1 VTKIRKSKSNNF
13 KSDLSPLCHYLKKN
27 DALSETKI
35 LSTTTTTTTT
45 IMIMVFMKDSKWNQ
59 GIDPTSKLF
68 PTPSFT
74 TRK

>member
-1 VTKIRKSKSNNF
+1 VTKVRKSKSNNL
-13 KSDLSPLCHYLKKN
+13 KSDLSPLCHYLKKMMHS
-27 DALSETKI
+27 LKQKI
-35 LSTTTTTTTT
+35 LSTTTTTTT
-45 IMIMVFMKDSKWNQ
+45 IKVFMKDSKWNQ